1 MWRGVRSESR
11 GNTAG
16 SIGSIALV
24 RGGHHATR
32 SARTRSARTRSAPHS
47 EQYTYFTPLVNHGY
61 ELRADRPMNA
71 CAGRNVDEGLTY
83 VDNSDSLHVSSSR
96 RPMRF

>member
-1 MWRGVRSESR
+1 MPLG
-11 GNTAG
+11 AP
-16 SIGSIALV
+16 AL
-24 RGGHHATR
+24 GALPTR
-32 SARTRSARTRSAPHS
+32 NAPHS

-83 VDNSDSLHVSSSR
+83 VENSDSLHVSSSR